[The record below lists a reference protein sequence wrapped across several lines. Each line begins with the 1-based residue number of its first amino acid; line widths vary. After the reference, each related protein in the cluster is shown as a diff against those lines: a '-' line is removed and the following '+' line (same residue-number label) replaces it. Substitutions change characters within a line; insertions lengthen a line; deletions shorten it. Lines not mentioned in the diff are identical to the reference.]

1 MDKQKKKLNDK
12 VKNIISNVLNIDVV
26 DDNAS
31 QESMPQW
38 DSLAYLSIL
47 AGIED
52 EFKIEI
58 SDKNIN
64 KFNSLKNIVNEINN
78 AKTKN
83 TI

>member
-12 VKNIISNVLNIDVV
+12 VKKIISSVLNIDFV
-26 DDNAS
+26 DDNIN
-31 QESMPQW
+31 QQKIPQW

-58 SDKNIN
+58 NDKNID
-64 KFNSLKNIVNEINN
+64 KFNSLKNIVKEINN
-78 AKTKN
+78 AETKN
-83 TI
+83 SI